1 MFENLIG
8 QEAVA
13 EQLKRDIT
21 AGELPSSIL
30 LSGPAASGKL
40 TAALEIGRILSCQGR
55 EREPAAWN
63 CACPACNRHR
73 FLSHPDLLILGPRSF
88 PEEIEA
94 AFSLLE
100 RSPGRAGAYFFI
112 RAVRKLQKRFDAVLF
127 EGEEARLAK
136 AVPLVRD
143 IEERLDLIRPEEPVG
158 EGALEAARAIA
169 DTAGKLEAL
178 VPDTTPV
185 FQVRSLGYWTRLAP
199 LGRMKTVI
207 IENADLMLDA
217 SRNALLKILEE
228 PPASVEFVLL
238 SSRRSALLATIQSRL
253 RPYIFVSRRPEDE
266 AEVLERV
273 FKAPPDA
280 AARAQAAR
288 TGSRR
293 SGAIEAFLA
302 EERAFPPAE
311 ARRLA
316 RSFIGAVAARR
327 ALAGGLDEAIAAM
340 DFLGEDLGFA
350 SSAEAAQAL
359 GALALADLSQA
370 TKDFGAKDEA
380 YASSFPDFLAALS
393 ALLGEMLRLP
403 GLGADGLILIDGW
416 AALIRDARSQFAGLN
431 RSPGLLAESL
441 LYSMGNP

>member
-1 MFENLIG
+1 VFENLIG

-13 EQLKRDIT
+13 GQLRRDIG

-30 LSGPAASGKL
+30 LSGPAASGKF
-40 TAALEIGRILSCQGR
+40 TAALEIGRILSCQFR
-55 EREPAAWN
+55 EPEPAAWN
-63 CACPACNRHR
+63 CSCPACNRHR
-73 FLSHPDLLILGPRSF
+73 SLSHPDLLILGPRSF

-100 RSPGRAGAYFFI
+100 RAPGRASAYFFI

-127 EGEEARLAK
+127 EGEETRLAK
-136 AVPLVRD
+136 AAPLVRD
-143 IEERLDLIRPEEPVG
+143 IEEKLDLIRPEEPIG
-158 EGALEAARAIA
+158 EGASEAARAIA
-169 DTAGKLEAL
+169 DTAEKLEAL

-185 FQVRSLGYWTRLAP
+185 FQVRALGYWARLAP
-199 LGRMKTVI
+199 LGRMKTII

-238 SSRRSALLATIQSRL
+238 SSRRSALLATIQSRV
-253 RPYIFVSRRPEDE
+253 RPYIFVARRPEDE

-273 FKAPPDA
+273 FKASPDA

-288 TGSRR
+288 SGSRR
-293 SGAIEAFLA
+293 PGAIEAFLA

-316 RSFIGAVAARR
+316 ASFMGAVAARR
-327 ALAGGLDEAIAAM
+327 ALRGELDAAIAGM
-340 DFLGEDLGFA
+340 ECLGEDLRFA
-350 SSAEAAQAL
+350 ATPEAAREL
-359 GALALADLSQA
+359 GALALADLAQA

-403 GLGADGLILIDGW
+403 GLGTGGLILIDGW
-416 AALIRDARSQFAGLN
+416 AALIRDARSQFTGLN
-431 RSPGLLAESL
+431 RSPGLLSESL
-441 LYSMGNP
+441 LYAMGSP